1 MAQRSP
7 QKAKTIMRYTKD
19 QAELIAIQ
27 ALGWLSAQ
35 DDLMMTFLGA
45 TGSGLDDVK
54 ERAGEA
60 EFLASVMDFILM
72 DDDWIKTFCDDYT
85 LPYDAPQHIRMALPG
100 GSLPNWT

>member
-1 MAQRSP
+1 
-7 QKAKTIMRYTKD
+7 MRYTKD

-27 ALGWLSAQ
+27 ALGWLSEQ

-54 ERAGEA
+54 ERAGNA

-72 DDDWIKTFCDDYT
+72 DDDWIKTFCDDHA